1 VRVKTDAHRREAE
14 GSSGI
19 VYMFSLDVARS
30 PQQSVRSCAATA
42 AGSSDGATTNVAT
55 VARARSRRRRH
66 PRTTS

>member
-1 VRVKTDAHRREAE
+1 MRVKTDAHRREAE

-42 AGSSDGATTNVAT
+42 AGAAMARRRTSRPSR
-55 VARARSRRRRH
+55 ARAR
-66 PRTTS
+66 